1 MQIFTIGHSN
11 QGITEFIQLL
21 HKHEITAVA
30 DVRSHPYSR
39 YLPHFS
45 QSALKASLENAGI
58 RYVFLGKELGA
69 RPDNPDC
76 YMKGKALY
84 AKIAATDLFAEGI
97 KRVIEGIKKYK
108 IALMCAEKDPL
119 TCHRAIL
126 ICPHLLD
133 YGLEVNHIKSNGI
146 LESQMELEK
155 RLLAKYG
162 FNQPQQL
169 SLFDASLED
178 SSINQYSQRELLSK
192 AYQQQADE
200 IAYTE
205 KKEGNHA

>member
-11 QGITEFIQLL
+11 QGIKEFIELL
-21 HKHEITAVA
+21 YKHEITAVA

-45 QSALKASLENAGI
+45 QPVLKQSLESDRI

-76 YMKGKALY
+76 YIEGKALY

-97 KRVIEGIKKYK
+97 KRIREGIKKYR

-119 TCHRAIL
+119 TCHRTIL
-126 ICPHLLD
+126 ICHHLQSYD
-133 YGLEVNHIKSNGI
+133 LEINHIKSDGM

-162 FNQPQQL
+162 WEHL
-169 SLFDASLED
+169 SFAKTGK
-178 SSINQYSQRELLSK
+178 NVAR
-192 AYQQQADE
+192 
-200 IAYTE
+200 
-205 KKEGNHA
+205 

>member
-11 QGITEFIQLL
+11 QGIKEFIELL

-45 QSALKASLENAGI
+45 QAALKQSLESDRI

-76 YMKGKALY
+76 YIEGKALY

-97 KRVIEGIKKYK
+97 QRILEGVKKYK

-119 TCHRAIL
+119 T
-126 ICPHLLD
+126 
-133 YGLEVNHIKSNGI
+133 IKSDGI
-146 LESQMELEK
+146 LESQIELEK

-169 SLFDASLED
+169 SLFETLSEE
-178 SSINQYSQRELLSK
+178 SSIHQYSQKDLVLE
-192 AYQQQADE
+192 A
-200 IAYTE
+200 
-205 KKEGNHA
+205 